1 MKTYT
6 LPLSATKSFSQLVND
21 YLTKDSFFE
30 NRGGSIWTEQ
40 QWQEALEAKG
50 SFFKTEKR
58 LLLIDVITKQYESL
72 NLRSPQR
79 QIDLLKEGNTFTVC
93 CAHQPNLMGGPMYT
107 IVKIAAT
114 IALAKKLSTQFP
126 KFNFV
131 PVYYIGSE
139 DHDVQELNHLFIQND
154 KIEWNVDTKGAFGS
168 SPCEGSAEILQQIQD
183 KLAQHPFTPT
193 LYTILSN
200 AYASKNTMAQ
210 ASFTLMHELFKEQG
224 LLCLDAN
231 NHALKESF
239 VPVIQEEL
247 FCETAHNTL
256 EQDRK
261 NWELKYPI
269 AVEFRPINLFYLD
282 ANKRSRIIRNTDASF
297 TTADGSMHWSEEELR
312 NLTKTK
318 PEAFS
323 PNAVLRPVYQEWI
336 LPNIAF
342 VGGGSEVAYWKQVYP
357 IFEKYKTPYPAVQL
371 RNSISFIDTKFE
383 KRTAQLAYTWEKWF
397 LEEEQLIQEIIAK
410 SGIEWSKES
419 ALFQSLSNALET
431 KSASIDKGLE
441 TATGAAIAQINKA
454 MEGLEKKW
462 TQAIK
467 RKEEDQINAIKKGKQ
482 HLQPNGILQERRE
495 SFLPFIAKYGFDII
509 PQLITAFENSDSSK
523 FLLINPE
530 ADV

>member
-1 MKTYT
+1 MKSYKIEIRD
-6 LPLSATKSFSQLVND
+6 TKNFSQLVND

-30 NRGGSIWTEQ
+30 NKGGSIWAEQ
-40 QWQEALEAKG
+40 QWQEALEVKG
-50 SFFKTEKR
+50 SFFTTEKR
-58 LLLIDVITKQYESL
+58 LLLIDVISKQYDSL
-72 NLRSPQR
+72 NLASPRR
-79 QIDLLKEGNTFTVC
+79 QIELLKEATTFTVC

-107 IVKIAAT
+107 IVKIAST
-114 IALAKKLSTQFP
+114 IALAKKLAIQFP
-126 KFNFV
+126 NFNFV

-139 DHDVQELNHLFIQND
+139 DHDVQELNHLYVQNE
-154 KIEWNVDTKGAFGS
+154 KIEWNIDAKGAFGS
-168 SPCEGSAEILQQIQD
+168 LRCEASTEILEQVQD
-183 KLAQHPFTPT
+183 KLAQLPFTSA
-193 LYTILSN
+193 LHTILSD
-200 AYASKNTMAQ
+200 AYASNNTMAQ
-210 ASFTLMHELFKEQG
+210 ASFVLMHELFKEQG

-231 NHALKESF
+231 THALKESF

-247 FCETAHNTL
+247 FFETAHNTL

-269 AVEFRPINLFYLD
+269 AVEFRSVNLFYLD
-282 ANKRSRIIRNTDASF
+282 TNKRSRIIRNADASF
-297 TTADGSMHWSEEELR
+297 ATADGSMRWSEEELR
-312 NLTKTK
+312 ILTKTK

-357 IFEKYKTPYPAVQL
+357 IFKKFNTPYPAVQL

-383 KRTAQLAYTWEKWF
+383 KRTAQLNYTWEKWF
-397 LEEEQLIQEIIAK
+397 LEEEQLIQEIISK

-419 ALFQSLSNALET
+419 ALLETLCAALET

-441 TATGAAIAQINKA
+441 GATGAAITQLNKA

-482 HLQPNGILQERRE
+482 QLLPNGILQERKE

-509 PQLITAFENSDSSK
+509 PQLITAFENTDSSK

-530 ADV
+530 PNV